1 MPLYLDIGFA
11 SAGAHTDDR
20 PQTFLAQAPSGDD
33 PVDHHGALLALA
45 DGVTER
51 PDPDGAAA
59 DAIAALAAG
68 YSKTPESWPLE
79 RALRE
84 SFELAHRKVLAGE
97 ERGRAAA
104 LSALVLRER
113 RWLSAHVG
121 DTRVWRLRDGE
132 LKVLTQDHIT
142 PRVGRRY
149 AVSQAC
155 GLQEG
160 FAPDVASG
168 ELATGDVYLLTS
180 SAVHAALTGTQILSC
195 LMSDTSA
202 QQMADCLTRQ
212 AYAAGARG
220 NVSAG
225 AVRVEALPQDE
236 NRDPDEALA
245 QLPVIDPPP
254 VGALVDG
261 FRIEKLIHQ
270 SRLYYLYRAVDLD
283 NGATVALKFPNPRL
297 ARSERFIDSFLHE
310 EWIARRVN
318 NPHLVEPLV
327 LKPGRRRALYCVMA
341 YQRAENLSRR
351 ITRKGGLRS
360 AEACLIMRQ
369 LLEALEQLH
378 AEGVIH
384 HDIRPKNLLYD
395 KRKKQLLLLGLG
407 SSYIHALGD
416 SAASMPAAQGSA
428 SYRAPELFAGAPP
441 SVQTDVYAAGVTL
454 YRMLTDHYPYGHIK
468 SADQAPTGDMV
479 PPTRYK
485 PDIEPWLEDVL
496 ARACALNPALRF
508 KSAREFARAL
518 TAAQP
523 APESRPAP
531 ASPQPSASRSSLRMW
546 EWLFVALLALGL
558 AGYVLYAL
566 RAQ

>member
-1 MPLYLDIGFA
+1 MPLYLDTGFA
-11 SAGAHTDDR
+11 SASGRTDDR
-20 PQTFLAQAPSGDD
+20 PDSFLVQAPSGEE
-33 PVDHHGALLALA
+33 PIGHHGALLALA
-45 DGVTER
+45 DGLTER
-51 PDPDGAAA
+51 PDPEGAAA
-59 DAIAALAAG
+59 DAIAALAAS

-84 SFELAHRKVLAGE
+84 SFDLAHRKVLAGE

-104 LSALVLRER
+104 LSALVLRDR
-113 RWLSAHVG
+113 RWVTAHVG

-149 AVSQAC
+149 AVNQAC
-155 GLQEG
+155 GLDG
-160 FAPDVASG
+160 GCALDVDSG
-168 ELATGDVYLLTS
+168 ELAAGDVFLITS
-180 SAVHAALTGTQILSC
+180 NAVHAALTGTQVLSC
-195 LMSDTSA
+195 LMADTSA

-225 AVRVEALPQDE
+225 AVRIEAVPEDE
-236 NRDPDEALA
+236 NRSPDEALA
-245 QLPVIDPPP
+245 QLPVVDPPQ
-254 VGALVDG
+254 VGTLIDG
-261 FRIEKLIHQ
+261 FRVEKLVHQ

-283 NGATVALKFPNPRL
+283 NDATVALKFPNPKL
-297 ARSERFIDSFLHE
+297 ARSESFIDSFLHE
-310 EWIARRVN
+310 EWIAKRVN
-318 NPHLVEPLV
+318 NPHLVEPLT
-327 LKPGRRRALYCVMA
+327 LKPGRRRALYCAMA
-341 YQRAENLSRR
+341 YHRAENLSRR
-351 ITRKGGLRS
+351 ITRKGGLRTD
-360 AEACLIMRQ
+360 EARLIMTQ

-395 KRKKQLLLLGLG
+395 KRKKQLLLMGLG

-416 SAASMPAAQGSA
+416 NAVSMPAVQGSA

-468 SADQAPTGDMV
+468 GVDNAPTGDMV
-479 PPTRYK
+479 PPTRYQ
-485 PDIEPWLEDVL
+485 PDMPTWLEDVL
-496 ARACALNPALRF
+496 ARACALNPAVRYQ
-508 KSAREFARAL
+508 SAREFARAMT
-518 TAAQP
+518 TAETVP
-523 APESRPAP
+523 GSKPAP
-531 ASPQPSASRSSLRMW
+531 APSTPTATRAPFRMW
-546 EWLFVALLALGL
+546 EWLFVGLLALGL
-558 AGYVLYAL
+558 VGYVLYAL

>member
-11 SAGAHTDDR
+11 SAGGRTDDR
-20 PQTFLAQAPSGDD
+20 PDTFLAQAPSGEE
-33 PVDHHGALLALA
+33 PSGHHGALLALA
-45 DGVTER
+45 DGLTER
-51 PDPDGAAA
+51 PDPEGAAA
-59 DAIAALAAG
+59 DAIAALAAS
-68 YSKTPESWPLE
+68 YANTPETWPLE

-84 SFELAHRKVLAGE
+84 SFDLAHRKVLAGA

-104 LSALVLRER
+104 LSALVLRDR

-155 GLQEG
+155 GLQDG
-160 FAPDVASG
+160 FALDVASG

-180 SAVHAALTGTQILSC
+180 NAVHAALTGAQILSC
-195 LMSDTSA
+195 LMADTSA

-220 NVSAG
+220 NVSVG
-225 AVRVEALPQDE
+225 AVRVEAVPQDE
-236 NRDPDEALA
+236 SRSPDETLA
-245 QLPVIDPPP
+245 HLPVVDPPQ
-254 VGALVDG
+254 VGALIDG
-261 FRIEKLIHQ
+261 FRVEKLIHQ
-270 SRLYYLYRAVDLD
+270 SRLFYLYRAVDLD
-283 NGATVALKFPNPRL
+283 NGATVVLKFPNPKL
-297 ARSERFIDSFLHE
+297 ARSERFIDGFLHE
-310 EWIARRVN
+310 EWIAKRVN
-318 NPHLVEPLV
+318 NPRLVEPLA

-341 YQRAENLSRR
+341 YHRAENLSRR
-351 ITRKGGLRS
+351 ITRKGGLRT
-360 AEACLIMRQ
+360 AEACLIMTQ

-395 KRKKQLLLLGLG
+395 KRNRRLLLMGLG

-416 SAASMPAAQGSA
+416 DAVSMPAVRGSA

-441 SVQTDVYAAGVTL
+441 SAQTDVYAAGVTL

-468 SADQAPTGDMV
+468 GADNAPTGDMV

-485 PDIEPWLEDVL
+485 PDLAPWLEDVL
-496 ARACALNPALRF
+496 ARACELNPAMRYQ
-508 KSAREFARAL
+508 SAREFAQAMT
-518 TAAQP
+518 TARSPRDSKP
-523 APESRPAP
+523 AA
-531 ASPQPSASRSSLRMW
+531 PSATPTATRPSFRVW
-546 EWLFVALLALGL
+546 EWLFVGLLALGL
-558 AGYVLYAL
+558 VGYVLYAL
-566 RAQ
+566 RSQ